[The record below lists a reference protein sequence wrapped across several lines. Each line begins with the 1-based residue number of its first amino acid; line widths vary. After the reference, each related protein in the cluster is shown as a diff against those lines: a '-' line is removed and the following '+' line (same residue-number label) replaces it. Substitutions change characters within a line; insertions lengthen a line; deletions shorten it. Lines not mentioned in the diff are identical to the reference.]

1 VVTKRTREGFLA
13 QRARCV
19 EAARELRYEAIVRL
33 LHKRG
38 ELRIAEL
45 AAATKVSNE
54 MTRRHMEALERSGR
68 VVARLESLPEL
79 DARLRGLA
87 RRAVG
92 AKNTRRSLL
101 YRATGTA

>member
-1 VVTKRTREGFLA
+1 VTRRTREGYLA

-19 EAARELRYEAIVRL
+19 EAARALRYDAIVRL

-68 VVARLESLPEL
+68 VTARLESLPEL

-87 RRAVG
+87 RRARG
-92 AKNTRRSLL
+92 ARHTRRCLL
-101 YRATGTA
+101 YRANEPG